1 MDPEIVSKAIA
12 LQVYCAVKLAKTNG
26 LEANL
31 EYLQAAKA
39 IAVGSIVANIS
50 GASVGDTFLDRV
62 GTVTAVSTSIT
73 ATALDDETEIT
84 LPLAETYAAVMTI
97 L

>member
-1 MDPEIVSKAIA
+1 MDPEIASKAIA
-12 LQVYCAVKLAKTNG
+12 LQVYYAVKLAKTNG
-26 LEANL
+26 FEANL
-31 EYLQAAKA
+31 EYMQAAKA

-50 GASVGDTFLDRV
+50 GMTSGDTFLDRV
-62 GTVTAVSTSIT
+62 GTVTAVSTNIT
-73 ATALDDETEIT
+73 ATALDDTTEIT